1 MDVPWY
7 WDNDWLNDTNYVTSW
22 SMGCLRMQHIRFCG
36 EPQIFE
42 VQEGIQ
48 FTVISFEITIC
59 IYLYYILYYSIY
71 YILLKNCS
79 RSDSELQS
87 LRPMYYVPLQYT
99 LNLPLLR
106 QVQGHPEHHVQGSYS
121 GLIPFFMFCTIADY
135 HDNHIYFVADS
146 LDAWFC
152 LRAVN
157 HHCPDALDV
166 IISYQI
172 LTSYSDTLLI
182 RTCAIYA
189 NLDHMNHSF
198 LLLLWS
204 LILVCIL
211 HTPARPK
218 ASTIRDVGS
227 LMETTS
233 KGHEW
238 PRL

>member
-1 MDVPWY
+1 MHLDWTLMNYQKWSPPKKVPVLRGY
-7 WDNDWLNDTNYVTSW
+7 IKISPFQKKVYQNPLKYTFFCTTGW
-22 SMGCLRMQHIRFCG
+22 SRLFCCRFAWCLVLPSGG
-36 EPQIFE
+36 EP
-42 VQEGIQ
+42 
-48 FTVISFEITIC
+48 SF
-59 IYLYYILYYSIY
+59 
-71 YILLKNCS
+71 
-79 RSDSELQS
+79 
-87 LRPMYYVPLQYT
+87 
-99 LNLPLLR
+99 
-106 QVQGHPEHHVQGSYS
+106 
-121 GLIPFFMFCTIADY
+121 
-135 HDNHIYFVADS
+135 
-146 LDAWFC
+146 
-152 LRAVN
+152 
-157 HHCPDALDV
+157 PDALDV

-182 RTCAIYA
+182 RTCTIYA

-204 LILVCIL
+204 LNLVCIL

>member
-1 MDVPWY
+1 MC
-7 WDNDWLNDTNYVTSW
+7 LDTLRQRLAQRHQLRHQLEHGMSPNAAHSLLWWAPNLWSWGGNSIYCNFIWNY
-22 SMGCLRMQHIRFCG
+22 
-36 EPQIFE
+36 
-42 VQEGIQ
+42 
-48 FTVISFEITIC
+48 
-59 IYLYYILYYSIY
+59 YLYYILSILYYSIY

-182 RTCAIYA
+182 RTCTIYA

-204 LILVCIL
+204 LNLVCIL

-233 KGHEW
+233 FGHEW